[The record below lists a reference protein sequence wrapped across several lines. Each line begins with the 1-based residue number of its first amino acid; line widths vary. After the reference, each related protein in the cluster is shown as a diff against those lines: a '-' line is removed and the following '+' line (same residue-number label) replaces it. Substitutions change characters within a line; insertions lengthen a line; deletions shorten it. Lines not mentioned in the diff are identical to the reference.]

1 MGPRRLLRSRTLV
14 SDLRWPVTER
24 FFTRRLKERSS
35 GFSGVSWCHHSHGS
49 RPCSPPCARCPPP
62 SLRPWAASFWLV
74 LATGASLS
82 VTSRVR
88 QRAPG
93 RRGPAVRV
101 LSRAVCAV
109 GPRRSPRC
117 GHPAK
122 LARVAALALRLRA
135 RIASQRPKRR
145 RVRVRAVPCPPMRR
159 ATAVDSTPAAGS
171 TGRPL
176 LAWVTRPCAGTT
188 GLLAPS
194 HGPPPASRAAPLC
207 LHSALSLP
215 CTSVCSR
222 PRGTARLALAGRSVG
237 SCPSTPP
244 AATNADRLRSP
255 ATAVTPPQPRSVP
268 PLQCAVPASLPSA
281 AHPRKSHR
289 AAGSTGRPLL
299 AWVTRPCAGTTGLL
313 APSHGPPPA
322 SQAAPLDA
330 GGTFLAQKI
339 ILLATS
345 RPHHHAIRGFLGA
358 L

>member
-1 MGPRRLLRSRTLV
+1 MLASFGR
-14 SDLRWPVTER
+14 ER
-24 FFTRRLKERSS
+24 
-35 GFSGVSWCHHSHGS
+35 V
-49 RPCSPPCARCPPP
+49 
-62 SLRPWAASFWLV
+62 SLRHI
-74 LATGASLS
+74 
-82 VTSRVR
+82 SRVR
-88 QRAPG
+88 RRAPG

-117 GHPAK
+117 GHPAR

-135 RIASQRPKRR
+135 RIAAQRPKRR

-268 PLQCAVPASLPSA
+268 PLQCAVPVPLCRAPHTHERATAQRAQPAVRCSRGSPAHVPAPPGCSL
-281 AHPRKSHR
+281 RRTGHR
-289 AAGSTGRPLL
+289 RPLEPPL
-299 AWVTRPCAGTTGLL
+299 WTPGGRFWHKKSSFL
-313 APSHGPPPA
+313 PPA
-322 SQAAPLDA
+322 THTTMPFAAFWAPYE
-330 GGTFLAQKI
+330 
-339 ILLATS
+339 LLHT
-345 RPHHHAIRGFLGA
+345 RGESSAWPGIKLR
-358 L
+358 